1 VWGKSLPQP
10 RHSLLVPSDGDIVS
24 FLLQVAEEDLLP
36 LRFQSGSHVFEQS
49 ELGHVVA
56 GRVTEEREPLDMVA
70 DLVTGI
76 WVHKAAQWA
85 AVDDEPWDEGSE
97 LRRGVDVHFPH
108 SCCMRRPWGLKDA
121 VDFQLGDYVAIV
133 SSVSTISSK
142 RNECLEETRRRDQ
155 EDGPVQTFSADAF
168 VQLVC
173 VLLLFRV
180 ILFASISCQ
189 LLFPAQVDAKS
200 TSLIRTMLK

>member
-1 VWGKSLPQP
+1 M
-10 RHSLLVPSDGDIVS
+10 PSDGDIVS

-36 LRFQSGSHVFEQS
+36 LRFQSGSHVLEQS

-76 WVHKAAQWA
+76 RVHKAAQWA

-121 VDFQLGDYVAIV
+121 VDFQLG
-133 SSVSTISSK
+133 
-142 RNECLEETRRRDQ
+142 E
-155 EDGPVQTFSADAF
+155 FSADAF

-180 ILFASISCQ
+180 INVEVDVNFERRMRSILDDGIRKFSVS
-189 LLFPAQVDAKS
+189 LAQYS
-200 TSLIRTMLK
+200 RRHWL